1 MLFKASLNLSV
12 RSYRLNLKSQKTFLI
27 KLNSIICQ
35 GKSYVSKTQVSKS
48 YPEILQK
55 IYRFTQKAIFVVA
68 ANFSSCEKRRN
79 SANAGFVLPTVA
91 MVSIVVVLLTV
102 AIMFRSFERSKNAAN
117 VRVNQVILNAT
128 TPAIDRARAK
138 LNALS
143 EDPTL
148 PRGTPS
154 DGALY
159 DTLKKDKYRFGDET
173 RLKLAYD
180 FNGISGIQ
188 KPGDLAPSTGST
200 DTNPRV
206 DTIEEDETSKTAWRF
221 AIDTDNNGKK
231 DTFTLYGINFRSP
244 SRNSSGEFDRRRNP
258 LEARTPPMDNDATN
272 QQCRNAA
279 GFSTL
284 VGNSSWYKLQNGNLG
299 KSFFVYAVN
308 VPITQQ
314 QIQNESLSTNE
325 FELYKGSKGFA
336 AIEFQQD
343 RSRVPLPNNAVWYEN
358 DLEIT
363 PGVNL
368 ALNGR
373 IHTNGNL
380 LIGGGTN
387 PAANISLR
395 QVSSKT
401 SCFYNQENGLITVG
415 GNVGTGS
422 VAQSSNQSG
431 VNVHLYKGYNVNP
444 DMAALIN
451 SNNKSTDQA
460 GGQAIGFNDNA
471 YNQRI
476 SIMKT
481 TAEGLCLTCMDTT
494 TNGQTLKQRVNAN
507 TSYPDDVK
515 RNVSEKVKNTDDG
528 KTAVDII
535 KDEIEVYLRN
545 RTRRVPFAE
554 VAENASEATATS
566 GFNAAT
572 FASNK
577 LEPLQTWREPL
588 DASNN
593 LNGSNPAVRLTTSQL
608 TATFPDLQK
617 QEGIQTSIGDRILA
631 GNNLPALWL
640 QGTRYVGA
648 NVNQLISGVNWN
660 RPTGGGAKQRWRNTQ
675 VQAIADLGISDRNG
689 FWEQKAYERPVN
701 SLDAVGGVRIIT
713 GAGIYRDDDGTS
725 LTTGTPV
732 FSRSSTVTA
741 PNSPPLITQQPGI
754 SSHAITNNP
763 PQFNTQ
769 ANIYA
774 WPDTMRMSSAA
785 NPTSTAK
792 GDLLMRA
799 TAVYHYSIDSG
810 ADQDPIACVSSYHD
824 PTNLT
829 SIANASSLPW
839 NAATDGKSNN
849 GIVYTY
855 QGRTTLF
862 TSANRGLL
870 ERQARLVFPNGRMVN
885 QPLRDALS
893 RFTGTT
899 IPTTLQPSNYS
910 AIDTALCAIQILNNP
925 TSNIVTSSTA
935 NMPPHGAIREASFL
949 DAREVKQIGRLTSTS
964 FADLGAADSSATSL
978 DLEQRQPLEIR
989 TTDIDLG
996 QLASTTVTGGEHLL
1010 PNSGIIYAS
1019 RDDAMRDSS
1028 DTSAQSELLSP
1039 TDYKLD
1045 PTRRSNGIRL
1055 INGATLARNPS
1066 VNNNTFNNREKGLI
1080 LATNL
1085 PAYIRGTFNLHRD
1098 NISSNTEIE
1107 EFTEASPASDAD
1119 FYARSTPNTN
1129 FACRLNRTGCSGGG
1143 DYWRPATIIADS
1155 MTLLSQGFLDGFRS
1169 ESDFD
1174 LNNNTGIP
1182 VRDITLSATPINASS
1197 LDTTMTNRLR
1207 NGFLENGFVTNADWW
1222 RPGTTGNNPVYPRN
1236 INLHAPST
1244 NPLGSYALNGITP
1257 IQRRLNQNIPLYV
1270 MEICRQEQVSDCVPS
1285 NWSVGFD
1292 INGDGTLSNT
1302 SQSYRVGQGAT
1313 APTVNLTESDIKT
1326 HQLGQAIIAA
1336 LYLPTVTPTN
1346 PAGTDNI
1353 LTNSEL
1359 AWSRAPNGQTVS
1371 VTNPSIMQRLG
1382 AGHTGSQ
1389 ALFAGDR
1396 QFPRRVAFARDLS
1409 NNLVQTGS
1417 GANDPYKPMGV
1428 GCPVR
1433 TTYSSPTPP
1442 ATTPP
1447 TVEFQDNG
1455 CTYGTGTLTAGTHY
1469 GILGNNGLWFRTV
1482 NDPVAIA
1489 NPLNARYDNNS
1500 LFYYPPV
1507 DIKNNT
1513 DTSGALVPDGIPD
1526 LDAQPILVPVTQIID
1541 VRNTGNSLR
1550 DDNTGSLQHQFR
1562 YNWINIATSDTTY
1575 NATFVVGNSPGRPTE
1590 IAAGLQNF
1598 VRFLEAWRTDTNND
1612 NNSTPRIA
1620 RISGSFIQLQRSKF
1634 ATAPLG
1640 AVPRANNANSVNAT
1654 SAANLAGS
1662 LSIFDFP
1669 NDTYVTPNADGLSP
1683 FYWPPL
1689 RNWGFDVG
1697 LLSEQP
1703 DLFAQRFTQP
1713 QTGRPS
1719 EFFREVGRDDPWVQ
1733 GLLCAGIASD
1743 RKGEAADATY
1753 QVRAVEDG
1761 YLPSACP
1768 RIPLD

>member
-1 MLFKASLNLSV
+1 MSRNRKSAKTIQKLYKIISGSV
-12 RSYRLNLKSQKTFLI
+12 AKLRKLLLLLLRTF
-27 KLNSIICQ
+27 
-35 GKSYVSKTQVSKS
+35 V
-48 YPEILQK
+48 
-55 IYRFTQKAIFVVA
+55 FT
-68 ANFSSCEKRRN
+68 KRKPR

-102 AIMFRSFERSKNAAN
+102 AIMFRSFERSKNASN

-159 DTLKKDKYRFGDET
+159 DALKRDKYRFGDES

-188 KPGDLAPSTGST
+188 KPGDPAPSTGAT

-221 AIDTDNNGKK
+221 AIDTDNDGKK

-244 SRNSSGEFDRRRNP
+244 SRNTSGEFNRKRNP

-308 VPITQQ
+308 VPITEQQ
-314 QIQNESLSTNE
+314 MQNESLSTSE
-325 FELYKGSKGFA
+325 FEPYTGNKGFA

-343 RSRVPLPNNAVWYEN
+343 RSRIPLPNNAVWYEN

-387 PAANISLR
+387 PAATISLR

-422 VAQSSNQSG
+422 VAQNTNQSA
-431 VNVHLYKGYNVNP
+431 VNVHLYSGYNVNP
-444 DMAALIN
+444 NMAAVIN
-451 SNNKSTDQA
+451 STNRSTDQA

-476 SIMKT
+476 SRMKT
-481 TAEGLCLTCMDTT
+481 TAEGLCPTCMDRTA
-494 TNGQTLKQRVNAN
+494 NGQTLKQRVNDS
-507 TSYPDDVK
+507 TFYPDDIK

-528 KTAVDII
+528 QAAVDII
-535 KDEIEVYLRN
+535 RDEIEVYLRN

-554 VAENASEATATS
+554 VAADASETTATS
-566 GFNAAT
+566 AFNATT
-572 FASNK
+572 FAAGQ
-577 LEPLQTWREPL
+577 LQPPQAWREPL
-588 DASNN
+588 NASNN
-593 LNGSNPAVRLTTSQL
+593 LNGSSNPVVTLNTSQL
-608 TATFPDLQK
+608 SATFPDLQK
-617 QEGIQTSIGDRILA
+617 QEGVQTSIGDRVLV

-640 QGTRYVGA
+640 QGSRYVGA

-701 SLDAVGGVRIIT
+701 SLDAIGGVRIIT
-713 GAGIYRDDDGTS
+713 GAGIYRDDDRDGS
-725 LTTGTPV
+725 GNPLTTGTPV
-732 FSRSSTVTA
+732 FSRSGTITA
-741 PNSPPLITQQPGI
+741 PNSPALITEPPRL

-763 PQFNTQ
+763 PQFNAQ
-769 ANIYA
+769 ANIYV

-785 NPTSTAK
+785 NPASNAK

-799 TAVYHYSIDSG
+799 TAVYHYSVGSG
-810 ADQDPIACVSSYHD
+810 ANQDPIACVSSYYD
-824 PTNLT
+824 PTNST
-829 SIANASSLPW
+829 SITNASGLPW
-839 NAATDGKSNN
+839 NATANGKSNN

-862 TSANRGLL
+862 TATNRQLL
-870 ERQARLVFPNGRMVN
+870 ERQARLVFPNGRIVN

-893 RFTGTT
+893 KFTGTT
-899 IPTTLQPSNYS
+899 IPTTLQPSDYS
-910 AIDTALCAIQILNNP
+910 AIDTALCAIQILNSP
-925 TSNIVTSSTA
+925 TSNIVTSGAA

-949 DAREVKQIGRLTSTS
+949 DAREVKQIGRLTSAS
-964 FADLGAADSSATSL
+964 FANLGTADTSATSL

-996 QLASTTVTGGEHLL
+996 QLASTTVTGGEYFL

-1028 DTSAQSELLSP
+1028 DTSVQSELLSP
-1039 TDYKLD
+1039 TDYRLD

-1085 PAYIRGTFNLHRD
+1085 PAYIRGAFNLHRT
-1098 NISSNTEIE
+1098 STTSTTEIE
-1107 EFTEASPASDAD
+1107 EFTQASSASDTD
-1119 FYARSTPNTN
+1119 FYNRSTPNTD
-1129 FACRLNRTGCSGGG
+1129 FACRSGRTGCPGTG

-1174 LNNNTGIP
+1174 LNNNTGVP
-1182 VRDITLSATPINASS
+1182 VRDITLSTTPINTTGF
-1197 LDTTMTNRLR
+1197 DTTMISRLR
-1207 NGFLENGFVTNADWW
+1207 NGFLENSFVTNADWW
-1222 RPGTTGNNPVYPRN
+1222 RPGITGTNPVYPRN
-1236 INLHAPST
+1236 VNLHAPST
-1244 NPLGSYALNGITP
+1244 NPLGSYALNGVTP
-1257 IQRRLNQNIPLYV
+1257 IQRRLNQGVPLYV
-1270 MEICRQEQVSDCVPS
+1270 MEICRQERVSDCSPGD
-1285 NWSVGFD
+1285 WSVGFD

-1302 SQSYRVGQGAT
+1302 SQSYRLGQATT
-1313 APTVNLTESDIKT
+1313 APTVNLTERDIKT

-1336 LYLPTVTPTN
+1336 RNLSTVTNGNPSSTTN
-1346 PAGTDNI
+1346 NI
-1353 LTNSEL
+1353 LTNSQL
-1359 AWSRAPNGQTVS
+1359 TWSGAPNGLAVS
-1371 VTNPSIMQRLG
+1371 PTNPSIMQRLG
-1382 AGHTGSQ
+1382 AGHTGSP
-1389 ALFAGDR
+1389 ALLAADQ

-1433 TTYSSPTPP
+1433 TTYSTPVAG

-1447 TVEFQDNG
+1447 VAEFRDNG
-1455 CTYGTGTLTAGTHY
+1455 CTYATGTLTAGTHY

-1482 NDPVAIA
+1482 NDPAAIA
-1489 NPLNARYDNNS
+1489 NPVNPRYDANS
-1500 LFYYPPV
+1500 LFYYPPI
-1507 DIKNNT
+1507 DIKNNIT
-1513 DTSGALVPDGIPD
+1513 GAAGADGSAD

-1541 VRNTGNSLR
+1541 ARNTGNTLR
-1550 DDNTGSLQHQFR
+1550 NDDINQLQHEFR

-1575 NATFVVGNSPGRPTE
+1575 NATFVVGNSPGRPAE

-1598 VRFLEAWRTDTNND
+1598 VRFLEAWRTDTNNND
-1612 NNSTPRIA
+1612 TSTPRIA

-1634 ATAPLG
+1634 ATAPIG
-1640 AVPRANNANSVNAT
+1640 GVPRANNANTVNASST
-1654 SAANLAGS
+1654 ANLAGS

-1669 NDTYVTPNADGLSP
+1669 NDTYVTPNGEGSLP
-1683 FYWPPL
+1683 FYWAPL

-1743 RKGEAADATY
+1743 KKGEAAGATY
-1753 QVRAVEDG
+1753 QVKAVGSG
-1761 YLPSACP
+1761 YLPSTCP
-1768 RIPLD
+1768 TIPAD